1 MGAIQLNRSILSI
14 LPNNSTSNPPR
25 RFRYTR
31 AHRLSGKYAYQRVF
45 DYKARKS
52 AGPLAVLAAPND
64 LPHHRL
70 GLVVSRRVGNAVA
83 RHKIKRMLREAF
95 RLIQA
100 DWPGGYDLVVI
111 VYKHN
116 ALPLDDY
123 QRLLAAAVKQLTVVV
138 QRRQARSDVPDRP
151 EHHEADG

>member
-1 MGAIQLNRSILSI
+1 M
-14 LPNNSTSNPPR
+14 PNSSANNPPR

-31 AHRLSGKYAYQRVF
+31 AHRLSGKHAYQRVF

-64 LPHHRL
+64 LAHHRL

-95 RLIQA
+95 RLSQT
-100 DWPGGYDLVVI
+100 DWPGGYDLVII
-111 VYKHN
+111 VYKHD
-116 ALPLDDY
+116 ALALEDY

-138 QRRQARSDVPDRP
+138 QRRQARRDDADRP
-151 EHHEADG
+151 DPPEADG